1 MGVYVVTY
9 RSKDINT
16 TQGSFAELVDSLV
29 RVVLL
34 SLLGDSDSKLIT
46 IFARI
51 NGVYNLLKV
60 KVLTMFD
67 TIRQLIEGTDTIFFI
82 ISICTISIFLL
93 RLIKITQ
100 KMQREKY
107 RIKKENEE
115 LNYLLRTEIPKDAV
129 ERYYNN
135 SIYFKNSNFDYEKY
149 EERLL
154 YEIKRLRGEIAS
166 IKETKIT
173 LDERRSDKNNSFN
186 YQEFIYQLSGMTN
199 IKYLF
204 EMMNEEKEIEIN
216 CIKNVLSDV
225 VHTVRNPVSGIKAI
239 ISVMKMDENI
249 SIEMKRQIED
259 IESCLKQIENN
270 LNTYYQ
276 ISNITSLESSN
287 DEKIEFSTELLN
299 TIKLLVVSS
308 GKNIA
313 VEDNIEKFEISKEIS
328 KVLILAITCIL
339 DNAFTY
345 SPDNGIIAIDVKKEQ
360 KQISIDIQNQG
371 PIVEPTVLN
380 QIFDQGFSTRQSTGR
395 GLAIAKKAIEEMLN
409 GIIVCENTGE
419 EKGVK
424 FSILIEVE
432 ETNE

>member
-1 MGVYVVTY
+1 M
-9 RSKDINT
+9 
-16 TQGSFAELVDSLV
+16 L
-29 RVVLL
+29 
-34 SLLGDSDSKLIT
+34 
-46 IFARI
+46 
-51 NGVYNLLKV
+51 
-60 KVLTMFD
+60 D
-67 TIRQLIEGTDTIFFI
+67 TIKQLIDGTSI
-82 ISICTISIFLL
+82 IYFMTSILVILTSSLML
-93 RLIKITQ
+93 RRLMKTMQ
-100 KMQREKY
+100 KKQREKY
-107 RIKKENEE
+107 RIIKENEE

-154 YEIKRLRGEIAS
+154 YEIKRLRREIAS

-173 LDERRSDKNNSFN
+173 LNESRSDKNEGFD

-199 IKYLF
+199 IRYLF
-204 EMMNEEKEIEIN
+204 EMLNEEKEIEIK

-239 ISVMKMDENI
+239 ITVIKMDENI
-249 SIEMKRQIED
+249 SNEMHKHIED

-308 GKNIA
+308 GKNIV
-313 VEDNIEKFEISKEIS
+313 VEDNIEKIEISKEIS

-345 SPDNGIIAIDVKKEQ
+345 SPDNGIIAIDARKEH

-395 GLAIAKKAIEEMLN
+395 GLAIAKKAIEEILN

-432 ETNE
+432 ESNE

>member
-1 MGVYVVTY
+1 
-9 RSKDINT
+9 
-16 TQGSFAELVDSLV
+16 
-29 RVVLL
+29 
-34 SLLGDSDSKLIT
+34 
-46 IFARI
+46 
-51 NGVYNLLKV
+51 
-60 KVLTMFD
+60 MFD
-67 TIRQLIEGTDTIFFI
+67 TIRQMMDGTDMVYIITSVLGVCA
-82 ISICTISIFLL
+82 ISISIL
-93 RLIKITQ
+93 RLIKTKQ
-100 KMQREKY
+100 KMQKERY
-107 RIKKENEE
+107 RIIKENEE
-115 LNYLLRTEIPKDAV
+115 LNYFLRTEIPKDAV

-154 YEIKRLRGEIAS
+154 YEIKRLRREIAS
-166 IKETKIT
+166 IKETKVT
-173 LDERRSDKNNSFN
+173 LDERQSDKNNSFN

-199 IKYLF
+199 IRYLF
-204 EMMNEEKEIEIN
+204 EMLNEEKEIEIR

-239 ISVMKMDENI
+239 ITVMKMDENI
-249 SIEMKRQIED
+249 SIEMQQQIEN

-299 TIKLLVVSS
+299 TINLLVISS
-308 GKNIA
+308 GKNIV
-313 VEDNIEKFEISKEIS
+313 VEDNIEKFEIGKEIS
-328 KVLILAITCIL
+328 KVLTLAITCIL
-339 DNAFTY
+339 DNAFSY
-345 SPDNGIIAIDVKKEQ
+345 SPDNGIIAIDAKKEQ
-360 KQISIDIQNQG
+360 NQISISIQNQG

-424 FSILIEVE
+424 FSIIIEVE

>member
-1 MGVYVVTY
+1 MLD
-9 RSKDINT
+9 KI
-16 TQGSFAELVDSLV
+16 
-29 RVVLL
+29 
-34 SLLGDSDSKLIT
+34 I
-46 IFARI
+46 
-51 NGVYNLLKV
+51 
-60 KVLTMFD
+60 
-67 TIRQLIEGTDTIFFI
+67 QLINKSDNIFFI
-82 ISICTISIFLL
+82 ISIFVGGITSALL
-93 RLIKITQ
+93 IRVINTKLN
-100 KMQREKY
+100 EKY

-115 LNYLLRTEIPKDAV
+115 LNYLLKSEIPKDAV

-154 YEIKRLRGEIAS
+154 YEIKKLRREIES
-166 IKETKIT
+166 VKGIKIT
-173 LDERRSDKNNSFN
+173 LNENQSDKIDSFN
-186 YQEFIYQLSGMTN
+186 YQEFIYQLSGMSN
-199 IKYLF
+199 IRYLF
-204 EMMNEEKEIEIN
+204 EMLNEEKEIEIK

-239 ISVMKMDENI
+239 ITVMKMDENI
-249 SIEMKRQIED
+249 SIEMQKYIGD

-276 ISNITSLESSN
+276 MSNITSLESSN

-308 GKNIA
+308 GKNVV

-345 SPDNGIIAIDVKKEQ
+345 SPDNGIIAIDVRKEQ

-395 GLAIAKKAIEEMLN
+395 GLAIAKKAIEEILN

-432 ETNE
+432 ESNE

>member
-1 MGVYVVTY
+1 
-9 RSKDINT
+9 
-16 TQGSFAELVDSLV
+16 
-29 RVVLL
+29 
-34 SLLGDSDSKLIT
+34 
-46 IFARI
+46 
-51 NGVYNLLKV
+51 
-60 KVLTMFD
+60 MFD
-67 TIRQLIEGTDTIFFI
+67 TIRQMMDGTDMVYIITSVLGVCA
-82 ISICTISIFLL
+82 ISISIL
-93 RLIKITQ
+93 RLIKTKQ
-100 KMQREKY
+100 KMQKERY
-107 RIKKENEE
+107 RIIKENEE
-115 LNYLLRTEIPKDAV
+115 LNYFLRTEIPKDAV

-154 YEIKRLRGEIAS
+154 YEIKRLRREIAS
-166 IKETKIT
+166 IKETKVT
-173 LDERRSDKNNSFN
+173 LDERQSDKNNSFN

-199 IKYLF
+199 IRYLF
-204 EMMNEEKEIEIN
+204 EMLNEEKEIEIR

-239 ISVMKMDENI
+239 ITVMKMDENI
-249 SIEMKRQIED
+249 SIEMQQHIEN

-299 TIKLLVVSS
+299 TINLLVISS
-308 GKNIA
+308 GKNIV
-313 VEDNIEKFEISKEIS
+313 VEDNIEKFEIGKEIS
-328 KVLILAITCIL
+328 KVLTLAITCIL
-339 DNAFTY
+339 DNAFSY
-345 SPDNGIIAIDVKKEQ
+345 SPDNGIIAIDAKKEQ
-360 KQISIDIQNQG
+360 NQISISIQNQG

-424 FSILIEVE
+424 FSIIIEVE

>member
-1 MGVYVVTY
+1 
-9 RSKDINT
+9 
-16 TQGSFAELVDSLV
+16 
-29 RVVLL
+29 
-34 SLLGDSDSKLIT
+34 
-46 IFARI
+46 
-51 NGVYNLLKV
+51 
-60 KVLTMFD
+60 MFD
-67 TIRQLIEGTDTIFFI
+67 TISQTIDGIDMVYI
-82 ISICTISIFLL
+82 ISSVLGICVIGISIL
-93 RLIKITQ
+93 RLIKTKQ
-100 KMQREKY
+100 KMQKEKY
-107 RIKKENEE
+107 RIIKENEE
-115 LNYLLRTEIPKDAV
+115 LNYFLRTEIPKDAV

-154 YEIKRLRGEIAS
+154 YEIKRLRREIAS
-166 IKETKIT
+166 IKETKVT
-173 LDERRSDKNNSFN
+173 LDERQSDKNNSFN

-199 IKYLF
+199 IRYLF
-204 EMMNEEKEIEIN
+204 EMLNEEKEIEVR

-225 VHTVRNPVSGIKAI
+225 VHTIRNPVSGIKAI
-239 ISVMKMDENI
+239 ITVMKMDGNI
-249 SIEMKRQIED
+249 SIEMQQHIEN

-299 TIKLLVVSS
+299 TINLLVISS
-308 GKNIA
+308 GKNIV
-313 VEDNIEKFEISKEIS
+313 VEDNIEKFEIGKEIS
-328 KVLILAITCIL
+328 KVLTLAITCIL
-339 DNAFTY
+339 DNAFAY
-345 SPDNGIIAIDVKKEQ
+345 SPDNGIIAIDAKKEQ
-360 KQISIDIQNQG
+360 NQISISIQNQG

-424 FSILIEVE
+424 FSIIIEVDD
-432 ETNE
+432 TNE

>member
-1 MGVYVVTY
+1 M
-9 RSKDINT
+9 
-16 TQGSFAELVDSLV
+16 L
-29 RVVLL
+29 
-34 SLLGDSDSKLIT
+34 
-46 IFARI
+46 
-51 NGVYNLLKV
+51 
-60 KVLTMFD
+60 D
-67 TIRQLIEGTDTIFFI
+67 TIRQMIDGTNMIYYMTII
-82 ISICTISIFLL
+82 LCTCITSILL
-93 RLIKITQ
+93 RRLIKRKQ
-100 KMQREKY
+100 KMEREKY
-107 RIKKENEE
+107 RIIKENEE

-154 YEIKRLRGEIAS
+154 YEIKRLRREIAS
-166 IKETKIT
+166 IKETKLT
-173 LDERRSDKNNSFN
+173 LDEGRSDKNNSFN

-199 IKYLF
+199 ISYLF
-204 EMMNEEKEIEIN
+204 EMLNEEKEIELK

-239 ISVMKMDENI
+239 ITVMKMDDSI
-249 SIEMKRQIED
+249 SVEMQKHIED

-308 GKNIA
+308 GKNIV
-313 VEDNIEKFEISKEIS
+313 VENNIEKFKISKEIS

-339 DNAFTY
+339 DNSFTY
-345 SPDNGIIAIDVKKEQ
+345 SPDNGIIAISARKEE
-360 KQISIDIQNQG
+360 KQISVDIQNQG
-371 PIVEPTVLN
+371 PIVEPTVLS

-432 ETNE
+432 EPNEQNITG